1 MGDSDTSKARVTGFY
16 NQVGLLGLPN
26 TGLPQKFRNFNL
38 QRIYVCADYDLCF
51 SPNHLIAFT
60 MKNSSIQT
68 EIDASFLYHKLAE
81 NETDPTIANVFRQ
94 MSEIEK
100 GHAEAFARKENISAE
115 NLMRP
120 SWRARTLNTI
130 GRIFGYDYV
139 LGSLMDTEK
148 SISNAVINTKK
159 KNRMEITGTENNHV
173 TILRSILEK
182 EEKVTGTQ
190 LSKFE
195 RKHRSVG
202 GNAIRAAVLGGN
214 DGLVSNFS
222 LIMGIA
228 GATAGQEGVLL
239 AGLAGLL
246 AGALSMSLGEWI
258 SVKSS
263 QELYENQMQIEMEEL
278 ETNPEGEM
286 KELALIYI
294 AKGIP
299 EDQAHEMAEE
309 IMKDKD
315 RAHDVLVREELG
327 INAEELKGSAVE
339 AAVYSFILFAIG
351 AIIPVI
357 PFFFTSGMKAVLISV
372 ALSTVGLFLIGA
384 AITLFTGKNVWLSGI
399 RQVLFGL
406 AAAAITFGIGKLIG
420 VSVAG

>member
-1 MGDSDTSKARVTGFY
+1 
-16 NQVGLLGLPN
+16 
-26 TGLPQKFRNFNL
+26 
-38 QRIYVCADYDLCF
+38 
-51 SPNHLIAFT
+51 
-60 MKNSSIQT
+60 MKNQNIQT
-68 EIDASFLYHKLAE
+68 EVDASYLYNKLAE
-81 NETDPTIANVFRQ
+81 NESDPTIANVFRQ
-94 MSEIEK
+94 MSEIEQS
-100 GHAEAFARKENISAE
+100 HAEAFAKKENIPTSE
-115 NLMRP
+115 LMRP
-120 SWRARTLNTI
+120 SWRAKTLNTI

-148 SISNAVINTKK
+148 SLSNAIILTKK
-159 KNRMEITGTENNHV
+159 KNQMELTGTENNHV
-173 TILRSILEK
+173 TILRTILEK
-182 EEKVTGTQ
+182 EDKVTGAQ

-263 QELYENQMQIEMEEL
+263 QELYENQMQIEMDEL

-286 KELALIYI
+286 RELALIYI

-299 EDQAHEMAEE
+299 EEQAHTMAED
-309 IMKDKD
+309 IMKDKGV
-315 RAHDVLVREELG
+315 AHDVLVREELG
-327 INAEELKGSAVE
+327 INAEELKGSAME
-339 AAVYSFILFAIG
+339 AAVYSFIFFAIG

-357 PFFFTSGMKAVLISV
+357 PFFFLTGMNAVMLSV
-372 ALSTVGLFLIGA
+372 GMSAVGLFLIGA
-384 AITLFTGKNVWLSGI
+384 AITLFTGKNVWYSGF

-420 VSVAG
+420 VSIAG

>member
-1 MGDSDTSKARVTGFY
+1 
-16 NQVGLLGLPN
+16 
-26 TGLPQKFRNFNL
+26 
-38 QRIYVCADYDLCF
+38 
-51 SPNHLIAFT
+51 
-60 MKNSSIQT
+60 MKNKNIQT
-68 EIDASFLYHKLAE
+68 EIDAGYLYQKLAE
-81 NETDPTIANVFRQ
+81 HEKDETIARVFRQ
-94 MSEIEK
+94 MSDIERS
-100 GHAEAFARKENISAE
+100 HAEAFAKKENIRLE
-115 NLMRP
+115 PLMQP
-120 SWRARTLNTI
+120 SWRAKTLNTI
-130 GRIFGYDYV
+130 GKIFGYDYV

-148 SISNAVINTKK
+148 SISNAVITAKK
-159 KNRMEITGTENNHV
+159 KNKKEITGTETTHV

-182 EEKVTGTQ
+182 EKKVTGAQ

-195 RKHRSVG
+195 SRHRSVG

-286 KELALIYI
+286 KELALIYM

-299 EDQAHEMAEE
+299 AEQAQQMAAD
-309 IMKDKD
+309 IMKDKSH
-315 RAHDVLVREELG
+315 AHELLVKEELG

-351 AIIPVI
+351 AVIPVI
-357 PFFFTSGMKAVLISV
+357 PFFFTSGMKAIIISV
-372 ALSTVGLFLIGA
+372 SLSAIGLFLIGA
-384 AITLFTGKNVWLSGI
+384 AITLFTGKNVWFSGT

>member
-1 MGDSDTSKARVTGFY
+1 
-16 NQVGLLGLPN
+16 
-26 TGLPQKFRNFNL
+26 
-38 QRIYVCADYDLCF
+38 
-51 SPNHLIAFT
+51 
-60 MKNSSIQT
+60 MKNKNIQT
-68 EIDASFLYHKLAE
+68 EIDASFLYQKLADHE
-81 NETDPTIANVFRQ
+81 SDATIAHVFSQ
-94 MSEIEK
+94 MSDIERS
-100 GHAEAFARKENISAE
+100 HAEAFARKENIPVE
-115 NLMRP
+115 ELMRP
-120 SWRARTLNTI
+120 SWRAKTLNAI
-130 GRIFGYDYV
+130 GKVFGYDYV
-139 LGSLMDTEK
+139 LGVLMDTEK
-148 SISNAVINTKK
+148 SISSAVITHKQK
-159 KNRMEITGTENNHV
+159 AQMPVTSGDTAHV
-173 TILRSILEK
+173 KILRSILEK
-182 EEKVTGTQ
+182 EDKVTGTQ

-222 LIMGIA
+222 LVMGIA

-263 QELYENQMQIEMEEL
+263 QELYENQMQIEMDEL
-278 ETNPEGEM
+278 ETNPEGEL

-299 EDQAHEMAEE
+299 EEQANTMAAD
-309 IMKDKD
+309 IMKDKTH
-315 RAHDVLVREELG
+315 AHDVLVREELG
-327 INAEELKGSAVE
+327 INAEELKGSAAE

-351 AIIPVI
+351 AVIPVL
-357 PFFFTSGMKAVLISV
+357 PFMFTSGMKAIVISV
-372 ALSTVGLFLIGA
+372 SLSAAGLFLIGA
-384 AITLFTGKNVWLSGI
+384 AITLFTGKNVWYSGF

-420 VSVAG
+420 VSVG